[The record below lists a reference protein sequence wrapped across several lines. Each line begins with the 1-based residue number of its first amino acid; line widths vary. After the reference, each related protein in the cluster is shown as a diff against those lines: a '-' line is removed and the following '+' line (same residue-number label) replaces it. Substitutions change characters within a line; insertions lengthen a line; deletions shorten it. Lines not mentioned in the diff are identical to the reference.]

1 MRRGFDRTIKIVNG
15 VTLWTS
21 SRAADYW
28 GISKQSL
35 ISYAKRDRRLIA
47 LKIGKYMFFKRE
59 ELDRHINDST
69 TIGVATRK

>member
-1 MRRGFDRTIKIVNG
+1 MRQGFDRTIKIVKG

-28 GISKQSL
+28 GISKTSL
-35 ISYAKRDRRLIA
+35 ISYAKRDSRLIA